1 MLQVWARF
9 VKFGEIHSK
18 PSPKIPSKI
27 RQPLGALSG
36 HLTKLQPQKNLS
48 HSQIFLSNTCS
59 AWSLSNSV
67 SSEIQSSGCCCF
79 LQKQT
84 SISPVPPHRLAP
96 RPRPLVPAPHERLA
110 PCGRRRRAAGGA
122 PPRDRR
128 QRRLCGRQREARR
141 RRRHPAP
148 PKPPEI
154 AAWPS
159 TPQNAL
165 PLSS

>member
-1 MLQVWARF
+1 MLFR
-9 VKFGEIHSK
+9 
-18 PSPKIPSKI
+18 SPKIPSKI

-36 HLTKLQPQKNLS
+36 HLTKSQPQEKFS
-48 HSQIFLSNTCS
+48 SCQIILLNTCR
-59 AWSLSNSV
+59 ALSMS
-67 SSEIQSSGCCCF
+67 SSEFQKYSSVVYCRF
-79 LQKQT
+79 LKNML
-84 SISPVPPHRLAP
+84 SISTVPRWRLAP
-96 RPRPLVPAPHERLA
+96 RPLPLVPAPHERLDA
-110 PCGRRRRAAGGA
+110 CGRRRRAGGGV

-154 AAWPS
+154 AAWTP